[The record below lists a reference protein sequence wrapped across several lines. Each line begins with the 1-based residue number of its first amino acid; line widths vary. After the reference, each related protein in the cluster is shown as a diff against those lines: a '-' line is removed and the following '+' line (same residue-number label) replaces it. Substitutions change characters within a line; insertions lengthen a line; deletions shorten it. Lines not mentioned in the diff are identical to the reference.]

1 MSLTFPSSKFSAK
14 DAVSVQSLMPL
25 SIHHALALKANI
37 VFPHIV
43 STETILFMK
52 LEIVVWRQRC
62 FQSIYLVGLIQDP
75 LVVMNPHRVGFC

>member
-37 VFPHIV
+37 VFPHIAE
-43 STETILFMK
+43 SILLMK
-52 LEIVVWRQRC
+52 LEIVLWRQCR

-75 LVVMNPHRVGFC
+75 LFVMKPHRVGFC